1 MKNDATTAT
10 DCFNTRLGW
19 VAIAANPKG
28 VVRATLPEPTPETAL
43 ESLSD
48 HSSHALENTVAGT
61 TDPASDD
68 ISSRIL
74 ANAKTLIT
82 RYCDGENVDLDDIPI
97 DDTDWTPYT
106 RRARAACRAIPRGQT
121 KTYAWLA
128 EQASGNANSAR
139 AAGRAMATNPVPII
153 IPCHRVI
160 ASNGKLQGFGGSIG
174 TPLKQR
180 LLEMENA
187 FASPS
192 PLMSKGE

>member
-1 MKNDATTAT
+1 MKNHTPIATE
-10 DCFNTRLGW
+10 CFNTKLGW

-48 HSSHALENTVAGT
+48 HSSHALENTAAGT
-61 TDPASDD
+61 ADPASDD

-82 RYCDGENVDLDDIPI
+82 RYCDGENVELDDIPI
-97 DDTDWTPYT
+97 DDTDWTVYT
-106 RRARAACRAIPRGQT
+106 RRARSACRTIPRGQT
-121 KTYAWLA
+121 KTYAWLG
-128 EQASGNANSAR
+128 EKASGNPNSAR

-180 LLEMENA
+180 LLDMENA
-187 FASPS
+187 FV
-192 PLMSKGE
+192 